1 MTCII
6 GCKCVDGVVLV
17 ADRRVIN
24 YTESVQPRE
33 KIFMDFHPF
42 VVASSGS
49 TTAFDNFRKD
59 AKDLAIRSLGYHDL
73 QQQKFTTVP
82 YDAAAVSGAVEIYS
96 SISSINHPAI
106 PLHSYLDGLKN
117 IVKKYKSEL
126 RSNSDYSFDVLI
138 ASRAEDSM
146 GVYLSYIDDNG
157 MMEDVDAFRK
167 FIVIGSYETRVAAE
181 FLLKPLSNS
190 NMTMNQFAEL
200 AYFIIKYVDRFKTDV
215 KVGLEGQRPLV
226 FVIPIKGD
234 IGRACDN
241 IMERLESHT
250 NDMLGNIEKYGIS
263 KLL

>member
-6 GCKCVDGVVLV
+6 GFKCVDGVVLV

-24 YTESVQPRE
+24 CNRSVQRRE

-49 TTAFDNFRKD
+49 TTSFDNFRRE
-59 AKDLAIRSLGYHDL
+59 AKDLAIRSLGYHDP

-82 YDAAAVSGAVEIYS
+82 YNAAAVSGVAEIYP

-106 PLHSYLDGLKN
+106 PLYSYLDGLKN

-126 RSNSDYSFDVLI
+126 KNNSDYSFDVLV
-138 ASRAEDSM
+138 ASRAEDS
-146 GVYLSYIDDNG
+146 GAAYLSYIDDNG

-181 FLLKPLSNS
+181 FLLKPLSNP
-190 NMTMNQFAEL
+190 NMTINEFAEL

-215 KVGLEGQRPLV
+215 TVGLEGQRPLV
-226 FVIPIKGD
+226 FMIPNRGD
-234 IGRACDN
+234 VGEAPDN
-241 IMERLESHT
+241 LMDEWESNT
-250 NDMLGNIEKYGIS
+250 NNMLNNFQRNGID
-263 KLL
+263 KLR